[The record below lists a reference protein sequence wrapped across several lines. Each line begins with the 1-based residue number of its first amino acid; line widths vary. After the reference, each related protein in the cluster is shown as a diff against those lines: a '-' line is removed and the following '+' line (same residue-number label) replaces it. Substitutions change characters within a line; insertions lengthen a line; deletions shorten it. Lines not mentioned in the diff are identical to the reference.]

1 MTRRLTA
8 PLPRGETKIPYSL
21 PDCGGAQECCPGK
34 NPGAVKTRE
43 HHPTVDQGASRTRA
57 QVLSKIA
64 NRANAL
70 FITAARDNIPR
81 LIAKVRL
88 LRRQLED
95 TVAKDDQ
102 EGE

>member
-1 MTRRLTA
+1 MWVSHPHADHSASWRTFLHLHSNQQRLTA
-8 PLPRGETKIPYSL
+8 QTESEPEP
-21 PDCGGAQECCPGK
+21 
-34 NPGAVKTRE
+34 
-43 HHPTVDQGASRTRA
+43 
-57 QVLSKIA
+57 KIA

-81 LIAKVRL
+81 RIAKVRL